1 VDRKNEN
8 FGTEQQIFL
17 SMMIREF
24 IALEGIARDIT
35 ERKRAEEKLLESE
48 NKFRLVW
55 EKSTDGMRI
64 TNEEGIILLVND
76 AYCKLVEKPH
86 HEIEGQPMSVVQD
99 STRQNEILLKHKQR
113 FRSRNVPGYLEKKI
127 TLWNG
132 TEKYLELSN
141 TFIEIANQP
150 ALLLPFLGMTKRKRA
165 RKNCAKAKTL
175 RVVETQRSYLHAY
188 WMEIYSVNKALRIYA
203 YF

>member
-1 VDRKNEN
+1 
-8 FGTEQQIFL
+8 
-17 SMMIREF
+17 MMIRESHSSRR
-24 IALEGIARDIT
+24 IARDFT
-35 ERKRAEEKLLESE
+35 RQGGQKKNLEVK
-48 NKFRLVW
+48 KFRLVW

-150 ALLLPFLGMTKRKRA
+150 ALLLPFLGMTKRKLA

-188 WMEIYSVNKALRIYA
+188 LMEIYSVNKALRIYA
-203 YF
+203 